1 MGLWLSRPRVHD
13 KVAVVSVISST
24 ITTPGGPG
32 GPGEKEAAPERKN
45 EQDLREERSVSLFQS
60 KMYFRCPSFAA
71 ALRYTNEYIRS
82 GVSLPAEGESIT
94 SLLIYAQANKLQQ
107 IEQEHGERS
116 SARIWARNRSAKDF
130 LLIKA
135 WRGFWG
141 ISAEHDCSGDIPVF

>member
-45 EQDLREERSVSLFQS
+45 EHLKEERSVSLFES
-60 KMYFRCPSFAA
+60 KMYFRCPPFVA

-82 GVSLPAEGESIT
+82 DVSLPAEGESIT
-94 SLLIYAQANKLQQ
+94 SLLIFAQANTQTNWTRTQRTKQRRDL
-107 IEQEHGERS
+107 G
-116 SARIWARNRSAKDF
+116 
-130 LLIKA
+130 
-135 WRGFWG
+135 
-141 ISAEHDCSGDIPVF
+141 